1 MTAALMV
8 VPLDAIYAPDGTTAQ
23 CLIVADGTHEI
34 ACGDGDDVTT
44 LRRLVPADG
53 SVS

>member
-1 MTAALMV
+1 M
-8 VPLDAIYAPDGTTAQ
+8 Q

-34 ACGDGDDVTT
+34 ACGAGYDRTT

-53 SVS
+53 SAS